1 MDFER
6 LLELVGD
13 EPIFES
19 SLLLAG
25 DVKPE
30 IIHLQLARWTRAGR
44 IQQLRRGLYMLAPPY
59 QKVKPHPF
67 LIANRMQ
74 RASYVSCQTALA
86 FYGMIPDV
94 TPLTVSVTAGRPAR
108 WETALGGFDFRHVK
122 PDLLNGYRMIEL
134 ANRQQALV
142 ARPEKALLDLVYLQ
156 PGGDEIE
163 YLRELRL
170 QSLEILDLDELY
182 RQAEIFKMPK
192 LRRAAQRIA
201 ELTKNEVLEYE
212 EI

>member
-1 MDFER
+1 MDFES

-13 EPIFES
+13 EPVFES

-30 IIHLQLARWTRAGR
+30 IIRLQLARWTKAGK
-44 IQQLRRGLYMLAPPY
+44 IYQLRRGLYAPAPPY

-67 LIANRMQ
+67 LIANCMQ
-74 RASYVSCQTALA
+74 RASYVSCQSALA

-122 PDLLNGYRMIEL
+122 PDLLIGYRMIEL

-156 PGGDEIE
+156 PGGGESD

-170 QSLEILDLDELY
+170 QNLENLDLVELF
-182 RQAEIFKMPK
+182 RQAEHFNTPK
-192 LRRAAQRIA
+192 LRRAVYRISELAQI
-201 ELTKNEVLEYE
+201 EDQEYE
-212 EI
+212 EL